1 MKRYI
6 MSQNALGNKVWCNK
20 IIQELQLDVSRRTL
34 NNHLLKS
41 EFMFKKGVQTILLSK
56 KQKIKRTELI
66 SSWIHKNIAWETTVF
81 SDEKKFSLDGPD
93 NW

>member
-1 MKRYI
+1 MFTK
-6 MSQNALGNKVWCNK
+6 SVQK
-20 IIQELQLDVSRRTL
+20 ILI
-34 NNHLLKS
+34 
-41 EFMFKKGVQTILLSK
+41 SK

-81 SDEKKFSLDGPD
+81 SDEKKFSLHGFD